1 MWGSL
6 ENILNISS
14 HIKLFQHFVT
24 LVQNKVFSVFQV
36 ELSSSNQSQ
45 NPTWGTDNDMRG
57 VLSQGFPVVLDWH
70 TSEEDAHLNIVQVL
84 AESLVFFW
92 DLESKFPGVAENDG
106 GDLSVDW
113 LDLLKSC
120 EHEDLK
126 IWQSVRRR
134 CYFTWT
140 ILGLKCSNK
149 FSEKSKMKKVKIS
162 QPTPSPP
169 VIIHHSRP
177 QRIENNSDGAPPV
190 GALSP
195 ILPATA
201 NQMLIR

>member
-84 AESLVFFW
+84 AESLVFF
-92 DLESKFPGVAENDG
+92 
-106 GDLSVDW
+106 
-113 LDLLKSC
+113 
-120 EHEDLK
+120 
-126 IWQSVRRR
+126 
-134 CYFTWT
+134 
-140 ILGLKCSNK
+140 
-149 FSEKSKMKKVKIS
+149 
-162 QPTPSPP
+162 
-169 VIIHHSRP
+169 
-177 QRIENNSDGAPPV
+177 
-190 GALSP
+190 
-195 ILPATA
+195 
-201 NQMLIR
+201 